1 MFTIQQIQ
9 EIARKL
15 SSMCKKDS
23 DFKPISFWKS
33 LSKKDSIAFVKD
45 GENRS
50 MTLDQLYTFVRQ
62 NINSDIGDALQR
74 IGILEEKVLK
84 INTSLNT
91 FIKEADIH
99 FGNIDK
105 SLEDINRVL
114 STLTTKYT
122 LTVEPVTPNATVF
135 INGIEQSSLQVV
147 NGSTVNVKVQAE
159 GYVTYEEFV
168 LVDKD
173 ITLRPELS
181 KEQVTFTVIPIPD
194 DCTVRLNGVTRKSIT
209 VDKGSTVTWEV
220 SKNGYITKS
229 GSEVVQNSIT
239 FKVALDAI
247 GSDESNFTINVL
259 KPLDAVVTINGK
271 VTNSVI
277 VKKGT
282 EVTWSV
288 EAPHYEPQ
296 SGTQTITEDTVKD
309 ITLVA
314 EQVTLTVA
322 VVPMPMAASLK
333 PTVELNGVVRDSI
346 TVDYNT
352 KVHIKVSS
360 AVSKTYEE
368 DYTVTETE
376 TKNIEVVS
384 EIVWDNLT
392 ITQADSSPNP
402 INNVSFK
409 GGDIALK
416 AMVSVRYSD
425 NSTEIRDV
433 TSDSTGTLWMVV
445 QGEGITSKGNGIFT
459 WSENTNLA
467 QRTATIR
474 CNASNSAA
482 PTTLKANSDIPTIQ
496 QEKQPEQLEI
506 VPSSL
511 EFSAEG
517 GKETVQIT
525 SNTSWSIQ

>member
-74 IGILEEKVLK
+74 IGILEDKVLE
-84 INTSLNT
+84 INTLLNA
-91 FIKEADIH
+91 FIKKTDIH
-99 FGNIDK
+99 FDSIDK
-105 SLEDINRVL
+105 NLEDINRVL

-173 ITLRPELS
+173 ITLRPELN

-209 VDKGSTVTWEV
+209 VDKGSIVTWEV

-229 GSEVVQNSIT
+229 SNIIVTESTSMQVS
-239 FKVALDAI
+239 LDVI
-247 GSDESNFTINVL
+247 GENKINFTINVIS
-259 KPLDAVVTINGK
+259 PLDAVVTINGET
-271 VTNSVI
+271 TNSII
-277 VKKGT
+277 VDKNS

-288 EAPHYEPQ
+288 EAPHYE
-296 SGTQTITEDTVKD
+296 SKNGTQTVNEDTTVD
-309 ITLVA
+309 VTLVA
-314 EQVTLTVA
+314 NKYTLTINPTPTDA
-322 VVPMPMAASLK
+322 V
-333 PTVELNGVVRDSI
+333 VELNGEVKNSI
-346 TVDYNT
+346 TADYNT
-352 KVHIKVSS
+352 DISIKISKKGY
-360 AVSKTYEE
+360 KTYIEK
-368 DYTVTETE
+368 YKLTQTE
-376 TKNIEVVS
+376 TK
-384 EIVWDNLT
+384 
-392 ITQADSSPNP
+392 
-402 INNVSFK
+402 
-409 GGDIALK
+409 DIALEVEEFVNINPDY
-416 AMVSVRYSD
+416 M
-425 NSTEIRDV
+425 EF
-433 TSDSTGTLWMVV
+433 TSG
-445 QGEGITSKGNGIFT
+445 GESK
-459 WSENTNLA
+459 NL
-467 QRTATIR
+467 
-474 CNASNSAA
+474 
-482 PTTLKANSDIPTIQ
+482 
-496 QEKQPEQLEI
+496 
-506 VPSSL
+506 
-511 EFSAEG
+511 
-517 GKETVQIT
+517 QIE
-525 SNTSWSIQ
+525 SNTSWNID